1 MTLNGIASGFQKTR
15 AEIDIGALAHNYNY
29 LKSRIEEGIKM
40 IAVVKADAYGHGA
53 TTVARALEDMGV
65 DALAVATIDEAV
77 ALRKEGIGSP
87 IIVFGGA
94 LPGEEAAALHY
105 DLLPAVHSIEALGRL
120 SQSVKALGMEAGYH
134 LKVDTGMGRVGID
147 YRHLGMFLDH
157 ALKLPSI
164 RLEGVF
170 THLSSADEDSSDYSS
185 LQLERFRSGLNEI
198 YSRNIEVGMVH
209 AANSAGVLSHP
220 ESWFDAVRPGV
231 ALYGIN
237 PSSNW
242 QDPELRPVLSFKSS
256 VSLIKS
262 VPAGSPL
269 SYGRTFVTARDSVIA
284 SVPVGYADGLSFLL
298 SNRGSVIVRD
308 TLTPIVGRI
317 TMDTTLVDVTDVP
330 GVSFG
335 DEVMLIGEGSSVSIT
350 AEGIAETIGTIPYE
364 VLCNI
369 SKRVPRVT
377 VGSELPMHDK
387 SGEALTISG

>member
-1 MTLNGIASGFQKTR
+1 MNIDGTKAAFQKTR
-15 AEIDIGALAHNYNY
+15 AEIDLGALAHNYNY
-29 LKSRIEEGIKM
+29 LRSRVSDGVKV

-53 TTVARALEDMGV
+53 PTVAKALADMGV
-65 DALAVATIDEAV
+65 DALAVALMDEAV
-77 ALRKEGIGSP
+77 ALRKEGIESP

-94 LPGEEAAALHY
+94 LPGEEAAAIHY
-105 DLLPAVHSIEALGRL
+105 GVLPAVHSIEALGRL
-120 SQSVKALGMEAGYH
+120 SQSAHSLGMEVGYH

-157 ALKLPSI
+157 ALELPSVK
-164 RLEGVF
+164 LEGVF

-185 LQLERFRSGLNEI
+185 IQLDRFRSSLKEI
-198 YSRNIEVGMVH
+198 DERNVEVGMVH
-209 AANSAGVLSHP
+209 AANSAGVLFHP

-256 VSLIKS
+256 VSLIKK

-269 SYGRTFVTARDSVIA
+269 SYRRTFITARDSVIA

-298 SNRGSVIVRD
+298 SNRGQVIVRD
-308 TLTPIVGRI
+308 TVAPVVGRI

-335 DEVMLIGEGSSVSIT
+335 DEVILIGDGTSVAIT
-350 AEGIAETIGTIPYE
+350 AEDIAETIGTIPYE

-377 VGSELPMHDK
+377 VGSTLPTQDL
-387 SGEALTISG
+387 SGEAMTVAG

>member
-1 MTLNGIASGFQKTR
+1 MAKNDTVATFQKTR
-15 AEIDIGALAHNYNY
+15 AEIHLGALAHNYHY
-29 LKSRIEEGIKM
+29 LKSRITEGVKM

-53 TTVARALEDMGV
+53 TTVAKALESLGV
-65 DALAVATIDEAV
+65 DALAVALMDEAV
-77 ALRKEGIGSP
+77 ALRKDSIHSP

-94 LPGEEAAALHY
+94 LPGEEAAAIHY

-120 SQSVKALGMEAGYH
+120 SLSAASLGMEARYH

-157 ALKLPSI
+157 ALELPAVT
-164 RLEGVF
+164 LQGVF

-185 LQLERFRSGLNEI
+185 LQLDRFRSALAEMEERG
-198 YSRNIEVGMVH
+198 IEVDMVH
-209 AANSAGVLSHP
+209 AANSAGVLFHP

-237 PSSNW
+237 PSSLS
-242 QDPELRPVLSFKSS
+242 QDPELKPVLSFKSS
-256 VSLIKS
+256 VSLLKN
-262 VPAGSPL
+262 VPSGSPL
-269 SYGRTFVTARDSVIA
+269 SYRRTFVTERDSVIA

-308 TLTPIVGRI
+308 RIAPIVGRI
-317 TMDTTLVDVTDVP
+317 TMDTTLVDVTDIP

-335 DEVMLIGEGSSVSIT
+335 DEVTLIGEGASVGIT
-350 AEGIAETIGTIPYE
+350 AEDIAETIGTIPYE

-377 VGSELPMHDK
+377 VDTTQLLHPDPEITFMPAG
-387 SGEALTISG
+387 

>member
-1 MTLNGIASGFQKTR
+1 MTLSGAAAIFQKTR
-15 AEIDIGALAHNYNY
+15 AEINLGALEHNYRY
-29 LKSRIEEGIKM
+29 LRSRIDEGVKV

-53 TTVARALEDMGV
+53 ETVSKTLASMGV
-65 DALAVATIDEAV
+65 DSLAVATMDEAV
-77 ALRKEGIGSP
+77 ALRKEGIESP

-94 LPGEEAAALHY
+94 LPGEEAAAIHY
-105 DLLPAVHSIEALGRL
+105 GVLPAVHSIEALGRL
-120 SQSVKALGMEAGYH
+120 SQSAKALGMEVGYH

-157 ALKLPSI
+157 AMELPSV

-185 LQLERFRSGLNEI
+185 LQLERFRSGLEEI

-209 AANSAGVLSHP
+209 AANSAGVLFHP

-242 QDPELRPVLSFKSS
+242 QDPELHPVLSFKSS
-256 VSLIKS
+256 VSLIKK

-269 SYGRTFVTARDSVIA
+269 SYGRTFVTERDSVIA

-308 TLTPIVGRI
+308 TLAPIVGRI

-335 DEVMLIGEGSSVSIT
+335 DEVMLIGESSSVSIT

-369 SKRVPRVT
+369 SKRVPRAPVKST
-377 VGSELPMHDK
+377 LPMHDK

>member
-1 MTLNGIASGFQKTR
+1 MNINGTSTSFQKTR
-15 AEIDIGALAHNYNY
+15 AEIDLGALAHNYRY
-29 LKSRIEEGIKM
+29 LKSRVAEGVKV

-53 TTVARALEDMGV
+53 ATVARALEGLGV
-65 DALAVATIDEAV
+65 DALAVALMDEAV
-77 ALRKEGIGSP
+77 ALRKDGIESP

-105 DLLPAVHSIEALGRL
+105 GVLPAVHSIEALGRL
-120 SQSVKALGMEAGYH
+120 SQSAKSLGMEARYH

-157 ALKLPSI
+157 AMELPSVKM
-164 RLEGVF
+164 EGVF

-185 LQLERFRSGLNEI
+185 LQLNRFRSGLKELDA
-198 YSRNIEVGMVH
+198 RDIEVGMVH
-209 AANSAGVLSHP
+209 AANSAGVLFHP

-237 PSSNW
+237 PSSGW

-256 VSLIKS
+256 VSLTKK

-269 SYGRTFVTARDSVIA
+269 SYGRTFVTERDSIIA

-308 TLTPIVGRI
+308 TLAPIVGRI
-317 TMDTTLVDVTDVP
+317 TMDTTLVDVTDIP

-377 VGSELPMHDK
+377 VGPPHSAIERET
-387 SGEALTISG
+387 SRQAG

>member
-1 MTLNGIASGFQKTR
+1 MAMDGIASTFQKTR
-15 AEIDIGALAHNYNY
+15 AEIDLGALAHNFNY
-29 LKSRIEEGIKM
+29 LKSRVSDGVKM

-53 TTVARALEDMGV
+53 PRVSRALESLGV
-65 DALAVATIDEAV
+65 DALAVATMDEAI
-77 ALRKEGIGSP
+77 ALRREGIDSP
-87 IIVFGGA
+87 MIAFGGA
-94 LPGEEAAALHY
+94 LPGEEAAGIHY
-105 DLLPAVHSIEALGRL
+105 NLMPAVHSIEALGRL
-120 SQSVKALGMEAGYH
+120 SQSASSLGMEARYH

-157 ALKLPSI
+157 AMELPAVK
-164 RLEGVF
+164 LEGVF

-185 LQLERFRSGLNEI
+185 LQLDRFRAALTEMEE
-198 YSRNIEVGMVH
+198 RNIRPHMVH
-209 AANSAGVLSHP
+209 AANSAGVLFHP

-237 PSSNW
+237 PSSQW

-256 VSLIKS
+256 VSLLKNVS
-262 VPAGSPL
+262 AGSPL
-269 SYGRTFVTARDSVIA
+269 SYRRTFITERDSVIA

-308 TLTPIVGRI
+308 RIAPIVGRI

-335 DEVMLIGEGSSVSIT
+335 DEVMLIGESLSVSIS
-350 AEGIAETIGTIPYE
+350 AENIAETIGTIPYE

-369 SKRVPRVT
+369 SKRVPRVS
-377 VGSELPMHDK
+377 VGSPHPARADAK
-387 SGEALTISG
+387 EASIPAG

>member
-1 MTLNGIASGFQKTR
+1 MPTNGTASTFQKTR
-15 AEIDIGALAHNYNY
+15 AEIDLGALAHNFSY
-29 LKSRIEEGIKM
+29 LKSRVTVGVKV

-53 TTVARALEDMGV
+53 ATVSRALESLGV
-65 DALAVATIDEAV
+65 DALAVAIMDEAV
-77 ALRKEGIGSP
+77 ALRKQGIESP

-105 DLLPAVHSIEALGRL
+105 DLLPAVHNIEALGRL
-120 SQSVKALGMEAGYH
+120 SQSAVSLGIEARYH

-157 ALKLPSI
+157 AMELPAV

-185 LQLERFRSGLNEI
+185 LQLERFRSALTELEQ
-198 YSRNIEVGMVH
+198 RNVKVDMVH
-209 AANSAGVLSHP
+209 AANSAGVLFHP

-237 PSSNW
+237 PSSHW
-242 QDPELRPVLSFKSS
+242 HDPELKPVLSFKSS
-256 VSLIKS
+256 VSLLKS

-269 SYGRTFVTARDSVIA
+269 SYRRTFITERDSLIA

-308 TLTPIVGRI
+308 RIAPIVGRI

-335 DEVMLIGEGSSVSIT
+335 DEVILIGEAPSVSIT
-350 AEGIAETIGTIPYE
+350 AEDIAETIGTIPYE

-377 VGSELPMHDK
+377 VDAADGVFELREETA
-387 SGEALTISG
+387 GLVV

>member
-1 MTLNGIASGFQKTR
+1 MV
-15 AEIDIGALAHNYNY
+15 
-29 LKSRIEEGIKM
+29 
-40 IAVVKADAYGHGA
+40 AVVKADAYGHGA
-53 TTVARALEDMGV
+53 PTVARALKSLGV
-65 DALAVATIDEAV
+65 DALAVALMDEAI
-77 ALRKEGIGSP
+77 ALRKDGIDSP

-94 LPGEEAAALHY
+94 MPGEEAAVIHY
-105 DLLPAVHSIEALGRL
+105 DLLPAVHSIEALARL
-120 SQSVKALGMEAGYH
+120 SQSAAALGMVASYH

-147 YRHLGMFLDH
+147 YRHLGIFLDH
-157 ALKLPSI
+157 AMELPAVK
-164 RLEGVF
+164 LEGVF

-185 LQLERFRSGLNEI
+185 LQLDRFRSALTEMED
-198 YSRNIEVGMVH
+198 RNIDVEMVH
-209 AANSAGVLSHP
+209 AANSAGVLFHP

-237 PSSNW
+237 PSSQW
-242 QDPELRPVLSFKSS
+242 QDPELKPVLSFKSS
-256 VSLIKS
+256 VSLLKN

-269 SYGRTFVTARDSVIA
+269 SYRRTFITERDSVIA

-308 TLTPIVGRI
+308 RIAPIVGRI

-335 DEVMLIGEGSSVSIT
+335 DEVMLIGEGASASIT
-350 AEGIAETIGTIPYE
+350 AEDIAETIGTIPYE

-377 VGSELPMHDK
+377 VGPPHPVRSDAK
-387 SGEALTISG
+387 EAFIPAG